1 MSPDHKRTAYFLADL
16 KTKER
21 SWVEVRYD
29 AMQFEEVRVGR
40 WGDVG
45 PFKVMDYWMSFPA
58 EGRDPRF
65 AYDDPGALQDSLIPN
80 YQLNTSVWRTQR
92 CLRQRA

>member
-1 MSPDHKRTAYFLADL
+1 
-16 KTKER
+16 
-21 SWVEVRYD
+21 
-29 AMQFEEVRVGR
+29 
-40 WGDVG
+40 
-45 PFKVMDYWMSFPA
+45 MDYWMSFPA